1 MIFSIKEKS
10 IILTQNNVLLA
21 IATNIPVALMAGLVV
36 LFFIRPIII
45 IIMKLLLLLNK
56 KYN

>member
-1 MIFSIKEKS
+1 MIFGIKEKS

-36 LFFIRPIII
+36 LFLLG
-45 IIMKLLLLLNK
+45 LLLLLWS
-56 KYN
+56 YFYY

>member
-1 MIFSIKEKS
+1 MYCCYKYTHGTYGWFS
-10 IILTQNNVLLA
+10 
-21 IATNIPVALMAGLVV
+21 GLI
-36 LFFIRPIII
+36 FIRPIII